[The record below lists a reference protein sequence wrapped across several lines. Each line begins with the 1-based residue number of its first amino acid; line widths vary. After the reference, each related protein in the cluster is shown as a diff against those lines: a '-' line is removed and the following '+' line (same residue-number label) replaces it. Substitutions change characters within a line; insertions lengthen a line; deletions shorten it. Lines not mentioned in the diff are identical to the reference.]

1 MKEDLEKERKKVEH
15 LTNLLKTQAA
25 APRTTGP
32 AAGGG
37 QLTNGDKGTIASAN
51 NKKMYVIVK
60 FEDAA
65 LDELLGA
72 DRNTPLT
79 PHEMFVAKT
88 VKGADGKESR
98 QIVGK
103 IRLAKWTPKTN
114 LVTADILAEW
124 QQSPMEV
131 GYVVFP
137 E

>member
-1 MKEDLEKERKKVEH
+1 
-15 LTNLLKTQAA
+15 
-25 APRTTGP
+25 
-32 AAGGG
+32 
-37 QLTNGDKGTIASAN
+37 
-51 NKKMYVIVK
+51 MYVVVK
-60 FEDAA
+60 FDDAA

-72 DRNTPLT
+72 DRSGALPL
-79 PHEMFVAKT
+79 HEMLVAKT

-103 IRLAKWTPKTN
+103 IRLRQWTPKTN
-114 LVTADILAEW
+114 LVTADILADW